1 MEFGSLDNNFFLGYF
16 TQVLSHIHTPQEWFH
31 FSLVCKGFAA
41 LCSRQEEQE
50 RGKREF
56 AVSARQWLAKFGLS
70 CPYPKVMDDKVPD
83 IYSNAVILPNGLL
96 HDLEGCPSIT
106 TWERAS
112 IGKELIIN
120 MGRQTGVRDKGSS
133 LIFIPP
139 FECHYQ
145 MVRNVLIMKA
155 GSDEKASATVF
166 CNMSHADITMITGF
180 SCDYCRKVHHFI
192 KQESRI
198 EDSGWVYRKTCFA
211 TCYTIEYRRFGLIHI
226 PYQNWKA
233 LRWSGRLARLVVNYA
248 KESPRWKNAEECKR
262 LKI

>member
-1 MEFGSLDNNFFLGYF
+1 MNFASLGTNFLLGYF

-41 LCSRQEEQE
+41 LCSRKEEQE
-50 RGKREF
+50 RRKREF
-56 AVSARQWLAKFGLS
+56 AVFFHDWFATPGVFR
-70 CPYPKVMDDKVPD
+70 PNPIVMDDKVPD
-83 IYSNAVILPNGLL
+83 IYRNRVILPNGLL
-96 HDLEGCPSIT
+96 HDLEGCPSMT
-106 TWERAS
+106 TWEGAS

-133 LIFIPP
+133 LTLVPP

-145 MVRNVLIMKA
+145 MVRNVLIMKV
-155 GSDEKASATVF
+155 GSDEKASATVL
-166 CNMSHADITMITGF
+166 CNMSRADIPMITGF
-180 SCDYCRKVHHFI
+180 SCDYCRKVHHFV
-192 KQESRI
+192 KQKSRI

-211 TCYTIEYRRFGLIHI
+211 TCYTIKYRQFGLVRI

-233 LRWSGRLARLVVNYA
+233 LRWSGRLARLVVDYA

-262 LKI
+262 LKV